1 MDDIEKRM
9 IELEHRMER
18 LEEQSEHRDSLYES
32 EQRVSVGQGKRID
45 SNELKIEWH
54 QKAIE
59 RFEITLFN
67 TGKGLTYQVD
77 RLIQRV
83 ENNKASLALWISV
96 VSVIGSIL
104 AIIFK

>member
-9 IELEHRMER
+9 IDIEHRMKR
-18 LEEQSEHRDSLYES
+18 LEEQSEHRNALYES
-32 EQRVSVGQGKRID
+32 EQRVSLGQGKRID
-45 SNELKIEWH
+45 SNENKSEWH

-77 RLIQRV
+77 RLIQRM
-83 ENNKASLALWISV
+83 ENNKSSLALWISLAAA
-96 VSVIGSIL
+96 IGSIL
-104 AIIFK
+104 AIIF